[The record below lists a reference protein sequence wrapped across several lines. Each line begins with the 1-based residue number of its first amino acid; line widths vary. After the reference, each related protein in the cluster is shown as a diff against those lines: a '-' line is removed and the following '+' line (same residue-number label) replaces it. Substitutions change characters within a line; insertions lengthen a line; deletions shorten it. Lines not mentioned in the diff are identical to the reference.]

1 MWPLSQQSIMPP
13 YPGPSDRMYIIC
25 SVSIPFFSTIVI
37 GSGFGGS
44 VTASRLAEA
53 GESVCL
59 LERGKPYPPGS
70 FPRSPADIS
79 DNFWDPSEGLHGL
92 FNVWSFKGI
101 EALISSGLG
110 GGSLIYANVLLRKD
124 ENWFVEPLAG
134 GAEWR
139 WPISRADLDPHYDR
153 VETVLNAQRFPHNQ
167 KGYEHVLKTSAMKD
181 AAAKAN
187 LDWGLPPLAIT
198 FANPGKSPQPGDVI
212 EEPNGNLHGRPR
224 LTCRLC
230 GECDIGCNY
239 GSKNTLDFN
248 YLSSAKR
255 YGAEIRTRCEV
266 RSFGPL
272 ESGGYWL
279 DYVYHA
285 PENEGRSINTEE
297 LPLTRLHCKRLVVCA
312 GTLGTTYLMLKN
324 RQQLPFLSRTL
335 GSKFCGNG
343 DLLGFFLPNRTD
355 DRRRRLNSGTGP
367 VITSFARGADTA
379 DGGRGR
385 GFYIEDGGNPEFVN
399 WLSES
404 MQIWSA
410 VRRVLIFLISAVG
423 RRIGTKAFD
432 ADLSSEVRA
441 LLGSGSFSRSTLPIL
456 GMGRDTPDGLMSLDN
471 NGSLL
476 QLDWEIDGSDEYF
489 SRVKSAMNRMADGI
503 DARFSTNPTY
513 LLRRLIT
520 VHPLGGCPMGRTAEE
535 GVVDS
540 FGKVFG
546 YPGLYIS
553 DGSVLP
559 GPVGANPSLTIAA
572 LADRMVDHMLL
583 QEKDN

>member
-1 MWPLSQQSIMPP
+1 M
-13 YPGPSDRMYIIC
+13 
-25 SVSIPFFSTIVI
+25 SVPFFRSIVI

-44 VTASRLAEA
+44 VAVARLAEA

-59 LERGKPYPPGS
+59 LERGKSYPPGS

-92 FNVWSFKGI
+92 FNVWSFRGI
-101 EALISSGLG
+101 ETLISSGLG

-124 ENWFVEPLAG
+124 ENWFVEPLPG

-139 WPISRADLDPHYDR
+139 WPVSRADLDPHYDR
-153 VETVLNAQRFPHNQ
+153 IEAALNAQRFPHNHE
-167 KGYEHVLKTSAMKD
+167 GYEHVLKTSLMKE
-181 AAAKAN
+181 AAVKAN
-187 LDWGLPPLAIT
+187 LDWGLPPLAVT
-198 FANPGKSPQPGDVI
+198 FANPGKRPHPGDII
-212 EEPNGNLHGRPR
+212 EEPNGNLHCRPR
-224 LTCRLC
+224 LTCTLC
-230 GECDIGCNY
+230 GECNIGCNN

-272 ESGGYWL
+272 AGGGYWL
-279 DYVYHA
+279 DYVHHA
-285 PENEGRSINTEE
+285 PENEGRSIDTAR
-297 LPLTRLHCKRLVVCA
+297 LPLTRLHCKRLVVSA
-312 GTLGTTYLMLKN
+312 GALGSTYLMLKN

-343 DLLGFFLPNRTD
+343 DMLGFFLPNRQNN
-355 DRRRRLNSGTGP
+355 RRRRLNPGTGP
-367 VITSFARGADTA
+367 VITSFARGTDTT
-379 DGGRGR
+379 DGGNGR

-404 MQIWSA
+404 MQIGSA
-410 VRRVLIFLISAVG
+410 VRRVLIFLITAVG
-423 RRIGTKAFD
+423 RRLGTKTFD
-432 ADLSSEVRA
+432 ADLSSEIRA

-456 GMGRDTPDGLMSLDN
+456 GMGRDTPDGLMSLDHT
-471 NGSLL
+471 GKLL
-476 QLDWEIDGSDEYF
+476 QLDWKIDGSDEYF
-489 SRVKSAMNRMADGI
+489 SRVKKAMKRMADGI

-520 VHPLGGCPMGRTAEE
+520 VHPLGGCPMGRNVEE

-540 FGKVFG
+540 FGNVFG
-546 YPGLYIS
+546 HPGLYIA
-553 DGSVLP
+553 DGSVMP

-572 LADRMVDHMLL
+572 MADRMVDHMLL
-583 QEKDN
+583 ER